1 MHVATDIVL
10 SAEETYDFSIFVNA
24 PVDSKVTVK
33 PHPDG
38 NDNEFLYADIVDFAA
53 DGSCFYLSDVAGF
66 DGTLVLTL
74 DFAGNPDT
82 DFEISNIVIK
92 KHSDDDGTVLPSE
105 PDEPEAPVTWVDVN
119 SEDNMFFGCE
129 YTTEFYYAPGM
140 GADCR
145 P

>member
-1 MHVATDIVL
+1 MRTSWTLPQTVHV
-10 SAEETYDFSIFVNA
+10 
-24 PVDSKVTVK
+24 
-33 PHPDG
+33 
-38 NDNEFLYADIVDFAA
+38 
-53 DGSCFYLSDVAGF
+53 FYLSDVAGF

-129 YTTEFYYAPGM
+129 YTTNFTMPRM